1 MPQTIEVSPVRSREE
16 PLTWVREEVVRDMG
30 RHSLGR
36 RSEGRSGG
44 VEVRCAWRRA
54 GGEMSGIA
62 EGGMVVVVSGEEVI
76 VWFEEV
82 DSGGE

>member
-1 MPQTIEVSPVRSREE
+1 
-16 PLTWVREEVVRDMG
+16 
-30 RHSLGR
+30 
-36 RSEGRSGG
+36 
-44 VEVRCAWRRA
+44 
-54 GGEMSGIA
+54 MSGIA